1 MRSRFLL
8 IAATISACGRT
19 DRANTLADSTG
30 TNAAPPPSATTADVD
45 RPTAGGG
52 VPSGYSGRTDRAST
66 PISGARYVVS
76 GNTWEV
82 TTGPAH
88 IVYSAKDLATGTYGV
103 SSTFEQ
109 LEKPAHPEAFGV
121 FFGGTNLDQP
131 NQAYT
136 YFLVRGNGE
145 VLVKVR
151 EGEATRDVV
160 KWTPVAGV
168 PKEDAAGRATYKL
181 DVQVTTDSVKL
192 MVNGKQVAAASKAGL
207 PTDGIA
213 GLRINHN
220 LHVKA
225 MPVVITRS

>member
-8 IAATISACGRT
+8 IAATVSACGRT
-19 DRANTLADSTG
+19 DRTNSVADSTG
-30 TNAAPPPSATTADVD
+30 TNAALPPSATAADVD

-52 VPSGYSGRTDRAST
+52 VPSGYSGRTDRPNT
-66 PISGARYVVS
+66 PISGARYVIS
-76 GNTWEV
+76 GNTWYIH
-82 TTGPAH
+82 TGPAH
-88 IVYSAKDLATGTYGV
+88 IVYAAKDLASGSYSV
-103 SSTFEQ
+103 SSTLEQ
-109 LEKPAHPEAFGV
+109 LQKPAHPEAFGV
-121 FFGGTNLDQP
+121 FIGGTNLDQP

-136 YFLVRGNGE
+136 YFLVRGTGE
-145 VLVKVR
+145 VLLKVR

-181 DVQVTTDSVKL
+181 DVQVGADSLKL

-225 MPVVITRS
+225 TPVVITRS

>member
-1 MRSRFLL
+1 L
-8 IAATISACGRT
+8 I
-19 DRANTLADSTG
+19 
-30 TNAAPPPSATTADVD
+30 
-45 RPTAGGG
+45 
-52 VPSGYSGRTDRAST
+52 
-66 PISGARYVVS
+66 S
-76 GNTWEV
+76 GNTWYIH
-82 TTGPAH
+82 TGPAH
-88 IVYSAKDLATGTYGV
+88 IVYAAKDLASGSYSV
-103 SSTFEQ
+103 SSTLEQ
-109 LEKPAHPEAFGV
+109 LQKPAHPEAFGV
-121 FFGGTNLDQP
+121 FIGGTNLDQP

-136 YFLVRGNGE
+136 YFLVRGTGE

-168 PKEDAAGRATYKL
+168 PKEDASGRATYKL
-181 DVQVTTDSVKL
+181 DVQVGTDSVKL

-225 MPVVITRS
+225 TPVVITRS